1 MSAQEASAAA
11 KPRVVDAR
19 SLRAMLDDGAE
30 LAILDLREELI
41 FSQNHLLHARSL
53 PLSRIELSI
62 DRLVP
67 RRGTR
72 IVLCDD
78 GDGLAERGA
87 AILARGGYRDVAIL
101 EGGCAAWEKAG
112 FELFSGVNVPS
123 KAFGEFIEHE
133 SGTPSIAAEELAR
146 LMRERADIAVLDSRP
161 FDEYVRVSIPT
172 ATNVPCAELVLRLR
186 DAVPSPGT
194 MVVVNCAGRTRSIIG
209 AQSLIN
215 AGITNKVV
223 ALRNGTMGWSLAG
236 EACDAGKDRRAPEVS
251 SAGLGAAREAAARVA
266 RHFGIERIDRAMLE
280 HWRGEAE
287 ERTLYLL
294 DVRDPAD
301 YAAGH
306 LPGAISAPGGQLV
319 QATDHYVGTLGAR
332 LVLID
337 DLEVRAIMTASWLV
351 QMGWKDVFVLAER
364 GAETGFPPPKILGWT
379 ERPEIA
385 IAPAALAELLGR
397 RAATVID
404 LSFSRNF
411 RKAHIGG
418 AWFAI
423 RARLAL
429 ALPKI
434 PMKGTLVLTSE
445 DGILAALAAAEA
457 QSLVDAPV
465 RVLAGGNEA
474 WQRAGY
480 AMEAGETQMAD
491 EAVDAWLKPYERAAK
506 TREAMAE
513 YLAWEVDL
521 LPRIERDGTC
531 HFRRFPPLAPDESRE
546 T

>member
-1 MSAQEASAAA
+1 MGEFRALFPRGLRANHRLRERRAAAPRQSGGEAARRWGWVMSAQEASAAA

-172 ATNVPCAELVLRLR
+172 ATNVPGAELVLRLR
-186 DAVPSPGT
+186 
-194 MVVVNCAGRTRSIIG
+194 
-209 AQSLIN
+209 N

-306 LPGAISAPGGQLV
+306 LPG
-319 QATDHYVGTLGAR
+319 
-332 LVLID
+332 
-337 DLEVRAIMTASWLV
+337 
-351 QMGWKDVFVLAER
+351 
-364 GAETGFPPPKILGWT
+364 
-379 ERPEIA
+379 
-385 IAPAALAELLGR
+385 
-397 RAATVID
+397 
-404 LSFSRNF
+404 
-411 RKAHIGG
+411 
-418 AWFAI
+418 
-423 RARLAL
+423 
-429 ALPKI
+429 
-434 PMKGTLVLTSE
+434 
-445 DGILAALAAAEA
+445 
-457 QSLVDAPV
+457 
-465 RVLAGGNEA
+465 
-474 WQRAGY
+474 
-480 AMEAGETQMAD
+480 
-491 EAVDAWLKPYERAAK
+491 
-506 TREAMAE
+506 
-513 YLAWEVDL
+513 
-521 LPRIERDGTC
+521 
-531 HFRRFPPLAPDESRE
+531 
-546 T
+546 